1 MKLCGLCAGSVETV
15 QVELRATGQP
25 VSLVFFGGS
34 NAIHLGIICGVSE
47 RWILGP
53 SECPGDLV
61 SLFIISYYH
70 FLASQPQLNVHAAMM
85 LNLIHE
91 NRRSKHRVTT
101 VWHCTFRLPTVT
113 IEESRSIETQ
123 APSKASGRQ
132 PVTLASHPS
141 LPAYPMQECHKK
153 FDIFTRARCGHW
165 GFTLASHSRNTQQLY
180 LPVHPLVIWEPN
192 PHHFGFVELSLGAQ
206 PGVWYLQQRHIPA
219 ATCCLARPL

>member
-1 MKLCGLCAGSVETV
+1 MQTV

-53 SECPGDLV
+53 SECPGDLA
-61 SLFIISYYH
+61 SLLIIFYRFYYH
-70 FLASQPQLNVHAAMM
+70 FLASQPPLNVHAAMM
-85 LNLIHE
+85 PNLIHE
-91 NRRSKHRVTT
+91 NHWKSTFEAPCDYCVTLN
-101 VWHCTFRLPTVT
+101 LPTVT

-153 FDIFTRARCGHW
+153 FDIFTSGRCGEV
-165 GFTLASHSRNTQQLY
+165 
-180 LPVHPLVIWEPN
+180 LP
-192 PHHFGFVELSLGAQ
+192 
-206 PGVWYLQQRHIPA
+206 
-219 ATCCLARPL
+219 